1 MTFAMKFLLI
11 MLITTW
17 CPTPKDA
24 NRAKTGPT
32 PLSVNKKSSQTQ
44 QKVGPASYG
53 SNQSGG
59 HGGRTRNPLLGN

>member
-24 NRAKTGPT
+24 NRA
-32 PLSVNKKSSQTQ
+32 N
-44 QKVGPASYG
+44 ASE
-53 SNQSGG
+53 
-59 HGGRTRNPLLGN
+59 RK